1 MNRPKLVGLLSAAFG
16 STAGFLVMTRWNLA
30 GTITGAILMPVIF
43 TMASF
48 GSHETMERVSGWLRR
63 RVKKGSTPEPATVE
77 EVEETPIAAAA
88 EPSWKSRG
96 IQWSVVV
103 LAFLA
108 FAVSLYSLTR
118 DDASAVTILREKVVE
133 TVTVTVEQ
141 PALSVA
147 KTDDTQVP
155 TATTE
160 ALTDTTE
167 STTTTTVVDDETD
180 PTDTTDTTVTTV
192 DDQTTT
198 TTSLP

>member
-43 TMASF
+43 TVASF

-63 RVKKGSTPEPATVE
+63 RIKKGSPPEPAMVE
-77 EVEETPIAAAA
+77 EVEDTRTSAPARS
-88 EPSWKSRG
+88 SWKARS
-96 IQWSVVV
+96 IQWSVVT

-108 FAVSLYSLTR
+108 FAVSLYSLTK

-147 KTDDTQVP
+147 KTDDPQVP
-155 TATTE
+155 TATTQ
-160 ALTDTTE
+160 ASTDTTE
-167 STTTTTVVDDETD
+167 STTTTTVVDDDPDSTD
-180 PTDTTDTTVTTV
+180 STDTTVTTV
-192 DDQTTT
+192 DDPTT